1 MFAVCL
7 LGCATLTAGA
17 ETRLLGAPNAE
28 ATAITNACA
37 EVNVPASVDDCQRQ
51 ESYQAYLEMVSE
63 VQPEQYGVVQQ
74 CSENIER
81 ICADMLTRSAMD
93 AQVLIPGTPLPC
105 PGYDPSLPPPDR
117 CPPGTPGPH

>member
-1 MFAVCL
+1 MFAACL

-28 ATAITNACA
+28 ATAIINACA
-37 EVNVPASVDDCQRQ
+37 HVNDFAADDDCQRQ
-51 ESYQAYLEMVSE
+51 QSYQSRYA
-63 VQPEQYGVVQQ
+63 VVQQ
-74 CSENIER
+74 CSENIQR